1 MENEYM
7 KRGYLLPPGCK
18 DLSDVLKHKR
28 NPWAEVPTFFM
39 PELATGHD
47 TANWEHAPL
56 PPIKG
61 QVFIPSGTTVK
72 KLAAL
77 LGEELYQINGDLMQ
91 LGLLAFEDSL
101 IDFKTISKVARMY
114 GFTAIKAA

>member
-1 MENEYM
+1 M

-18 DLSDVLKHKR
+18 DLFDVLNYKR
-28 NPWAEVPTFFM
+28 HPLPEVPLFLM

-56 PPIKG
+56 PPVKG
-61 QVFIPSGTTVK
+61 QVFIPPHTTVK

-91 LGLLAFEDSL
+91 LGLLAFDDSL
-101 IDFKTISKVARMY
+101 LDFETISKVARMH
-114 GFTAIKAA
+114 GLTAIKAA